1 MMHVSK
7 TNILVTLCK
16 LSKNTI
22 QNKTQ
27 APKNVFRIQET
38 KCIYIKD
45 SRRQVKDTQKN
56 IINASSK

>member
-7 TNILVTLCK
+7 TNTLVTLCK

-22 QNKTQ
+22 QNKPQ
-27 APKNVFRIQET
+27 VPKNVFRIQET

-45 SRRQVKDTQKN
+45 SRR
-56 IINASSK
+56 